1 MKKKIVSALL
11 CVAILSTMLAGCGES
26 GGKSSKADGD
36 KPYSGE
42 KLTVLYMSGVYAEAA
57 ESMVDEFEEK
67 TGATVEVVDFPYT
80 TLHEKTLLDLTSG
93 TGSYDV
99 VDVASQ
105 WDGEF
110 APYLTD
116 LSDFM
121 DKDNY
126 KTDEFIE
133 KVLENSGEWQGVQT
147 GIPNASTPQLFA
159 YRTDL
164 LPDGLPDTWEEYR
177 EVAKEL
183 TDKDKGMYGISVSAT
198 TGQLGGVFDYIL
210 WSMGGAWADEDW
222 NVTIDSQETRDALNH
237 LKEIQDYADPSI
249 LSWGTEES
257 IKAFLDGNA
266 AICETWPTLGLVQAA
281 DDEYYL
287 KHNFRGEEDLF
298 GCIFL
303 EHDIKKNFTDSHSI
317 LYGHN
322 IEGNMMFANLN
333 RYEQPEF
340 LKKCPEIEIIT
351 PKRKFLYKIFSVEQA
366 SSQSP
371 AFEYGYKLSSL
382 FFLP

>member
-11 CVAILSTMLAGCGES
+11 CVAMLSTMLAGCGGS

-133 KVLENSGEWQGVQT
+133 KVLENSGEWQGVQVHH
-147 GIPNASTPQLFA
+147 S
-159 YRTDL
+159 YL
-164 LPDGLPDTWEEYR
+164 LIEQIY
-177 EVAKEL
+177 
-183 TDKDKGMYGISVSAT
+183 
-198 TGQLGGVFDYIL
+198 
-210 WSMGGAWADEDW
+210 
-222 NVTIDSQETRDALNH
+222 SQMDFRIHGKN
-237 LKEIQDYADPSI
+237 
-249 LSWGTEES
+249 TE
-257 IKAFLDGNA
+257 
-266 AICETWPTLGLVQAA
+266 
-281 DDEYYL
+281 
-287 KHNFRGEEDLF
+287 
-298 GCIFL
+298 
-303 EHDIKKNFTDSHSI
+303 
-317 LYGHN
+317 
-322 IEGNMMFANLN
+322 
-333 RYEQPEF
+333 
-340 LKKCPEIEIIT
+340 
-351 PKRKFLYKIFSVEQA
+351 
-366 SSQSP
+366 
-371 AFEYGYKLSSL
+371 KLQKS
-382 FFLP
+382 

>member
-11 CVAILSTMLAGCGES
+11 CVAMLSTMLAGCGGS

-42 KLTVLYMSGVYAEAA
+42 KLTVLFMSGVYAEAA

-133 KVLENSGEWQGVQT
+133 KVLENSGECREFRQVFRMQVHH
-147 GIPNASTPQLFA
+147 S
-159 YRTDL
+159 Y
-164 LPDGLPDTWEEYR
+164 LP
-177 EVAKEL
+177 
-183 TDKDKGMYGISVSAT
+183 
-198 TGQLGGVFDYIL
+198 
-210 WSMGGAWADEDW
+210 
-222 NVTIDSQETRDALNH
+222 
-237 LKEIQDYADPSI
+237 
-249 LSWGTEES
+249 TEQ
-257 IKAFLDGNA
+257 I
-266 AICETWPTLGLVQAA
+266 
-281 DDEYYL
+281 YYQMD
-287 KHNFRGEEDLF
+287 FRIHG
-298 GCIFL
+298 
-303 EHDIKKNFTDSHSI
+303 KNT
-317 LYGHN
+317 
-322 IEGNMMFANLN
+322 E
-333 RYEQPEF
+333 
-340 LKKCPEIEIIT
+340 
-351 PKRKFLYKIFSVEQA
+351 
-366 SSQSP
+366 
-371 AFEYGYKLSSL
+371 KLQKS
-382 FFLP
+382 

>member
-11 CVAILSTMLAGCGES
+11 CVAMLSTMLAGCGGS

-164 LPDGLPDTWEEYR
+164 LPDGLR
-177 EVAKEL
+177 IHGK
-183 TDKDKGMYGISVSAT
+183 
-198 TGQLGGVFDYIL
+198 
-210 WSMGGAWADEDW
+210 
-222 NVTIDSQETRDALNH
+222 N
-237 LKEIQDYADPSI
+237 
-249 LSWGTEES
+249 TE
-257 IKAFLDGNA
+257 
-266 AICETWPTLGLVQAA
+266 
-281 DDEYYL
+281 
-287 KHNFRGEEDLF
+287 
-298 GCIFL
+298 
-303 EHDIKKNFTDSHSI
+303 
-317 LYGHN
+317 
-322 IEGNMMFANLN
+322 
-333 RYEQPEF
+333 
-340 LKKCPEIEIIT
+340 
-351 PKRKFLYKIFSVEQA
+351 
-366 SSQSP
+366 
-371 AFEYGYKLSSL
+371 KLQKS
-382 FFLP
+382 

>member
-11 CVAILSTMLAGCGES
+11 CVAMLSTMLVGCGGS

-126 KTDEFIE
+126 RRMSLLRRFWKIVENGREFKLVSRMQVHHSYLLIE
-133 KVLENSGEWQGVQT
+133 Q
-147 GIPNASTPQLFA
+147 I
-159 YRTDL
+159 Y
-164 LPDGLPDTWEEYR
+164 
-177 EVAKEL
+177 
-183 TDKDKGMYGISVSAT
+183 
-198 TGQLGGVFDYIL
+198 
-210 WSMGGAWADEDW
+210 
-222 NVTIDSQETRDALNH
+222 SQMDFRIHGKN
-237 LKEIQDYADPSI
+237 
-249 LSWGTEES
+249 TE
-257 IKAFLDGNA
+257 
-266 AICETWPTLGLVQAA
+266 
-281 DDEYYL
+281 
-287 KHNFRGEEDLF
+287 
-298 GCIFL
+298 
-303 EHDIKKNFTDSHSI
+303 
-317 LYGHN
+317 
-322 IEGNMMFANLN
+322 
-333 RYEQPEF
+333 
-340 LKKCPEIEIIT
+340 
-351 PKRKFLYKIFSVEQA
+351 
-366 SSQSP
+366 
-371 AFEYGYKLSSL
+371 KLQKS
-382 FFLP
+382 

>member
-11 CVAILSTMLAGCGES
+11 CVAILSTMLVGCGGS

-99 VDVASQ
+99 IDVASQ

-164 LPDGLPDTWEEYR
+164 LPNGLPDTWKEYR

-210 WSMGGAWADEDW
+210 WSMGGALADEDW

-237 LKEIQDYADPSI
+237 LKEIQDYAIHLFCLGEQKNPSKHS
-249 LSWGTEES
+249 LMEMQQFVKHGLH
-257 IKAFLDGNA
+257 LDWFRQQMMNHSLKLL
-266 AICETWPTLGLVQAA
+266 ENGL
-281 DDEYYL
+281 
-287 KHNFRGEEDLF
+287 
-298 GCIFL
+298 
-303 EHDIKKNFTDSHSI
+303 
-317 LYGHN
+317 
-322 IEGNMMFANLN
+322 
-333 RYEQPEF
+333 
-340 LKKCPEIEIIT
+340 
-351 PKRKFLYKIFSVEQA
+351 
-366 SSQSP
+366 
-371 AFEYGYKLSSL
+371 
-382 FFLP
+382 